1 MRFMMMVK
9 HVENQGAPP
18 KELMDA
24 IAAISEEAVK
34 KGVMVLNGGL
44 APLAASA
51 RVRVSQGKVITTD
64 GPFAETREVVGGFA
78 IIEYNSRQEAIEGA
92 REFMELH
99 RKFWPGWE
107 GETEVRQLFNP
118 EDYTCEANSMKLKAE
133 AVAQK

>member
-9 HVENQGAPP
+9 HAENQGAPP

-24 IAAISEEAVK
+24 IGALSEEAVK
-34 KGVMVLNGGL
+34 KGAMVLSGGL
-44 APLAASA
+44 APLAGSA

-92 REFMELH
+92 RHFMDLH
-99 RKFWPGWE
+99 RKYWPGWE
-107 GETEVRQLFNP
+107 GETEVRQLFEP
-118 EDYTCEANSMKLKAE
+118 GEFTCEAESMKLKAE
-133 AVAQK
+133 AVARK

>member
-9 HVENQGAPP
+9 HAENQGAPP

-24 IAAISEEAVK
+24 IAGISEQAVK
-34 KGVMVLNGGL
+34 SGAMVLSGGL

-51 RVRVSQGKVITTD
+51 RVRVSQGKLVTTD
-64 GPFAETREVVGGFA
+64 GPFAETKEVVGGFA

-92 REFMELH
+92 RHFMELH

-107 GETEVRQLFNP
+107 GETEVRQLFNS
-118 EDYTCEANSMKLKAE
+118 EDYTCEAEGMKLKAE
-133 AVAQK
+133 AVARK

>member
-9 HVENQGAPP
+9 HGENQGAPP

-24 IAAISEEAVK
+24 IAEMSEQAVK
-34 KGVMVLNGGL
+34 NGAMVLSGGL

-51 RVRVSQGKVITTD
+51 RVRVSQGKLITTD
-64 GPFAETREVVGGFA
+64 GPFAETKEVVGGFA

-92 REFMELH
+92 RHFMELH

-107 GETEVRQLFNP
+107 GETEVRQLFNS
-118 EDYTCEANSMKLKAE
+118 EDYTCEAEGMKLKAE
-133 AVAQK
+133 AVARK